1 MANPLEKLLRAG
13 EGRILRRLNQVVKAV
28 NQLEDDF
35 AGLTDDELA
44 NETAELRARFDK
56 GETLDQL
63 MPEAFA
69 AVREAA
75 KRTLGM
81 RAYDVQIMGGAAL
94 HMGNIA
100 EMKTGEGKTLVAT
113 FPAYLNAIAGKGVHV
128 ITVNDFLAS
137 YQAELMGRVY
147 RALGMT
153 TGIIVSGQTP
163 AVRREQ
169 YAADI
174 TYGTNNEFGFD
185 YLRDNMAWR
194 KEDLVQREHF
204 FAVVDE
210 VDSILIDEARTPLII
225 SGPSSGEANRWFTE
239 FAKIARTL
247 EAGEDYEVDE
257 KKRTV
262 GVLEPGIEK
271 VEDYLGID
279 NLYES
284 ANTPLISFLNNSIKA
299 LALFKKNT
307 DYVVMNDEVMIVDEH
322 TGRILVGR
330 RYNEGIHQAIEAKEG
345 VPVKAENQTLA
356 TVTLQNY
363 FRLYEKLS
371 GMTGTAETEAAEF
384 MSTYKLGVVQIP
396 TNRPMIRKDNADLVY
411 KNETAKF
418 AQVVEDIVERHASGQ
433 PVLVGTVSV
442 EKSEYLSRL
451 LAKKGI
457 KHEVLNAKNHAREAE
472 IVARAGRLGA
482 VTVATNMAG
491 RGTDIMLGGNAE
503 FLAVQELKSKG
514 LDPAETPE
522 EYEAAWDETYEAM
535 KAVVAEESAK
545 VSEAGGLYVLGTERH
560 ESRRI
565 DNQLRGR
572 SGRQGD
578 PGESRF
584 YLSLTDDLMRLFQ
597 SGAAEAILARTN
609 FPDDVPIES
618 GLVSRAIRSAQSQV
632 ESRNAEMRKNVLKY
646 DDVLN
651 RQREAIY
658 ADRRHILQGDDI
670 ADRVEHFIEDAITG
684 IVADH
689 TGEGHTESWD
699 FDALWTELKTLYP
712 VSVTIDEV
720 VAEASS
726 RKGGITTA
734 GLTRELLSDAK
745 IAYEQ
750 REEALGETAT
760 RELER
765 RVVLQVLDRRWRDHL
780 YEMDYLKDGIGLR
793 AMAQRDPLIEYQREG
808 YAMFQSMMG
817 QIKEESVGYLYN
829 LEVEVRRTGDSE
841 ATQVEAKGLA
851 TDGGEQRLE
860 YSAPNDAGEI
870 EVRNDRGQV
879 QQSATDRLRKAA
891 EAAAASGGQT
901 PAAQEP
907 ARGAFGQRTDAPAGG
922 EASAPQNREQRRA
935 ASKKKK

>member
-28 NQLEDDF
+28 NALEEDF
-35 AGLTDDELA
+35 EKLTDDELA
-44 NETAELRARFDK
+44 NETTELRARLEN
-56 GETLDQL
+56 GATLDQL

-69 AVREAA
+69 AVREAG

-94 HMGNIA
+94 HFGNIA
-100 EMKTGEGKTLVAT
+100 EMKTGEGKTFTAVFAM
-113 FPAYLNAIAGKGVHV
+113 YLNAIAGKGAHLV
-128 ITVNDFLAS
+128 TVNDFLAS

-153 TGIIVSGQTP
+153 TGTIVSGQTP

-169 YAADI
+169 YLCDI

-204 FAVVDE
+204 FVIVDE

-247 EAGEDYEVDE
+247 EAGVDYEVDE

-363 FRLYEKLS
+363 FRLYEKIA

-384 MSTYKLGVVQIP
+384 MSTYKLGVVPIP
-396 TNRPMIRKDNADLVY
+396 TNKPMIRKDNPDLVY

-418 AQVVEDIVERHASGQ
+418 EQVVEDIAERHASGQ

-503 FLAVQELKSKG
+503 FLAVQELKSQG

-522 EYEAAWDETYEAM
+522 EYEAAWDPAYESM
-535 KAVVAEESAK
+535 KAIVAEESAK
-545 VSEAGGLYVLGTERH
+545 VTEAGGLYVLGTERH

-618 GLVSRAIRSAQSQV
+618 GLVSRAIRSAQTQV

-658 ADRRHILQGDDI
+658 ADRRQILQGDDI
-670 ADRVEHFIEDAITG
+670 ADRVQHFIEDAVTG
-684 IVADH
+684 VVADH
-689 TGEGHTESWD
+689 TSSGHTESWD

-720 VAEASS
+720 VAEAGG
-726 RKGGITTA
+726 RKGGITA
-734 GLTRELLSDAK
+734 EGLTRELLSDAK
-745 IAYEQ
+745 IAYEN
-750 REEALGETAT
+750 REESLGEAAT

-829 LEVEVRRTGDSE
+829 LEVEVRRAPDSQ
-841 ATQVEAKGLA
+841 ATEVEAKGLV

-860 YSAPNDAGEI
+860 YSAPNDAGEV

-891 EAAAASGGQT
+891 EAAAAT
-901 PAAQEP
+901 EAEAPAAEQAP
-907 ARGAFGQRTDAPAGG
+907 RGAFGQRTDAAAP
-922 EASAPQNREQRRA
+922 APQNREQRRA
-935 ASKKKK
+935 AGKKKK